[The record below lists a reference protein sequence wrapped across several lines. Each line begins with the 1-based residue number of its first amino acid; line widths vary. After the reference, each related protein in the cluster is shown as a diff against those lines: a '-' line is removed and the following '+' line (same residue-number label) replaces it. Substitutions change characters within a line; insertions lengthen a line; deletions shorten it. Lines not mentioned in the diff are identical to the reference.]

1 MCNVLEENRPE
12 SIQSSS
18 KLKENL
24 RPVERL
30 SSAVERILSL
40 PKDECCSAPQQHI
53 LDLNLQ
59 SAQARTGSQ
68 LMPQAGSEPI
78 DNEN

>member
-12 SIQSSS
+12 SSQSSS
-18 KLKENL
+18 KLKEKL
-24 RPVERL
+24 RPVE

-40 PKDECCSAPQQHI
+40 PKDECRSAPQQHI

-59 SAQARTGSQ
+59 SAQTRTGSQ